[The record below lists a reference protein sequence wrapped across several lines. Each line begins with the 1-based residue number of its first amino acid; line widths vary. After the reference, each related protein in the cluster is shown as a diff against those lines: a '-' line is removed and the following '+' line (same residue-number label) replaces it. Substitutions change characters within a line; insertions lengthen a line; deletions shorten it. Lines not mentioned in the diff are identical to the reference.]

1 MTCSIALFT
10 QPAEAKSSEIVE
22 PNQAIQEAEWKVF
35 EKSLS
40 KVEKGSVSMSELL
53 SLLAEIVAASHSLR
67 AQLTK
72 NNINEAV
79 ATSKLAVKL
88 ADAKCSDAQEKF
100 IISLAASVTTMALTT
115 AASVRM
121 GQTKVLKDKHVMDST
136 SGKKMSVSDLTDKE
150 RYKMT
155 GNLIEQRTA
164 KFRSVEQLSQM
175 GNSMAGNM
183 NEILYAADVRQQEE
197 TKATKELKER
207 FDAQLKDYI
216 QNLTQT
222 ALALNSM
229 LEAITKASLVTNR

>member
-1 MTCSIALFT
+1 
-10 QPAEAKSSEIVE
+10 
-22 PNQAIQEAEWKVF
+22 
-35 EKSLS
+35 
-40 KVEKGSVSMSELL
+40 
-53 SLLAEIVAASHSLR
+53 
-67 AQLTK
+67 
-72 NNINEAV
+72 
-79 ATSKLAVKL
+79 
-88 ADAKCSDAQEKF
+88 
-100 IISLAASVTTMALTT
+100 
-115 AASVRM
+115 
-121 GQTKVLKDKHVMDST
+121 
-136 SGKKMSVSDLTDKE
+136 
-150 RYKMT
+150 MT